1 MKNVG
6 INCRVMGVV
15 VSSKNNNTYLQS
27 IIFGLDIL
35 NTLFSY
41 LLSICFFNTLNA
53 KFDELKNNVMV

>member
-15 VSSKNNNTYLQS
+15 VSSNNSNTYLQS

-41 LLSICFFNTLNA
+41 LLSICFLNA
-53 KFDELKNNVMV
+53 LNAILI